1 MFNIIRT
8 HFRYW
13 KNGLREENKRIAE
26 YLRQKHQGYIP
37 LLHPDM
43 IKWVLGNVAYTFG
56 FIQGVLVFRPKSS
69 K

>member
-1 MFNIIRT
+1 MKMFNIIKT

-13 KNGLREENKRIAE
+13 KNGLREENERIAE
-26 YLRQKHQGYIP
+26 YLKRKHRYFP

-43 IKWVLGNVAYTFG
+43 IKWVLGNIAYTFG
-56 FIQGVLVFRPKSS
+56 FIQGVFRPKL